1 LVVWLL
7 ERDIEHFLIKSNM
20 YIIKA
25 QISAMAADAACPLR
39 VHNQVGEVC
48 TGTFMENRDYF
59 SN

>member
-1 LVVWLL
+1 
-7 ERDIEHFLIKSNM
+7 M